1 MERIMELVANIWPI
15 VDQMTG
21 VVQRFLFRGYAL
33 DATDQEISTVLNIL
47 ARSDYRTAQIVK
59 VPDNYQLS
67 SEHGTISGAVEVAMF
82 NQYMHNIIEDTLTAT
97 EKSFANMNNYGI
109 GVDGPLI
116 PEALTFPAEPYLVTT
131 FLMEQPNGELIPH
144 LKAR

>member
-1 MERIMELVANIWPI
+1 MELVANIWPI

-21 VVQRFLFRGYAL
+21 VIQRFLFRAYAL
-33 DATDQEISTVLNIL
+33 DATDQEISTVLTIL
-47 ARSDYRTAQIVK
+47 ARSDYRTAQVEKI
-59 VPDNYQLS
+59 PDSYKLS
-67 SEHGTISGAVEVAMF
+67 SEHGTMSGAVEVGMF
-82 NQYMHNIIEDTLTAT
+82 NQYMHSILEDTLIAA

-109 GVDGPLI
+109 GIDGPLI

-131 FLMEQPNGELIPH
+131 YLIELPSGELIPH

>member
-1 MERIMELVANIWPI
+1 MELVANVWPI

-21 VVQRFLFRGYAL
+21 VVQRFLFRAYAL

-47 ARSDYRTAQIVK
+47 ARSDYRTAQLVK
-59 VPDNYQLS
+59 IPDNYNLI
-67 SEHGTISGAVEVAMF
+67 SEHGIMSGAVEAPLF
-82 NQYMHNIIEDTLTAT
+82 NKYMNSILEDTLIAT

-116 PEALTFPAEPYLVTT
+116 PEALTFPAEPYFVTT
-131 FLMEQPNGELIPH
+131 YLLESPSGELTPH
-144 LKAR
+144 IKAG

>member
-1 MERIMELVANIWPI
+1 MELVANVWPI

-21 VVQRFLFRGYAL
+21 VVQRFLFRAYAL

-47 ARSDYRTAQIVK
+47 ARSDYRTAQVVK
-59 VPDNYQLS
+59 IPDNYKLS
-67 SEHGTISGAVEVAMF
+67 SEHGTMSGAVEAPLF
-82 NQYMHNIIEDTLTAT
+82 NQYMHSIVEDKLIAT

-116 PEALTFPAEPYLVTT
+116 PEALTFPAEPYFVTT
-131 FLMEQPNGELIPH
+131 YLLESPSGELTPH
-144 LKAR
+144 IKAD

>member
-1 MERIMELVANIWPI
+1 MELVANVWPI

-21 VVQRFLFRGYAL
+21 VVQRFLFRAYAL

-47 ARSDYRTAQIVK
+47 ARSDYRTAQVVK
-59 VPDNYQLS
+59 IPDNYKLS
-67 SEHGTISGAVEVAMF
+67 SEHGTMSGAVEAPLF
-82 NQYMHNIIEDTLTAT
+82 NKYMNSILEDTLIAT

-116 PEALTFPAEPYLVTT
+116 PEALTFPAEPYFVTT
-131 FLMEQPNGELIPH
+131 YLLESPSGELTPH
-144 LKAR
+144 IKAG